1 MICQVNIMPDYINSL
16 DISPASKQQA
26 RNVHVSVV
34 NELMNLKTKDNYNV
48 FVNDTVVDFSVI
60 ALNRCAWQPIK
71 LGIRS

>member
-48 FVNDTVVDFSVI
+48 FQMRSVSGVR
-60 ALNRCAWQPIK
+60 AEMETLF
-71 LGIRS
+71 